1 MSNDLVVGA
10 VIALMVA
17 GAVAYLVI
25 QRRRGVSS
33 CGCKTCT
40 HCRSGCRSN
49 VTVDEEDRG
58 CRGKS

>member
-10 VIALMVA
+10 LVALMAA

-33 CGCKTCT
+33 CGCKGCT
-40 HCRSGCRSN
+40 RCKAGCRTN

-58 CRGKS
+58 SRGRS